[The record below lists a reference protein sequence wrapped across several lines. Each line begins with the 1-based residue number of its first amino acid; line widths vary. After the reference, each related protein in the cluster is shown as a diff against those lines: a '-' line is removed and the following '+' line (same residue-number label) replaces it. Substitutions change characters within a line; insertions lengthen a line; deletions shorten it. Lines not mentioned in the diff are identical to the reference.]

1 MSKCCEPFDESKR
14 HGETSSNFLD
24 EFGNDSEELVFVY
37 PIFHEDKEP
46 LYNQTDHE
54 ISYFPRDMEETT
66 LHFGHSQDISNSKF
80 TGIGKLLKRIKMILL
95 LMNLYYLYLIK

>member
-54 ISYFPRDMEETT
+54 ISTFPMDMELETT
-66 LHFGHSQDISNSKF
+66 LNCSQSRNICNINI
-80 TGIGKLLKRIKMILL
+80 TGIGKLLKG
-95 LMNLYYLYLIK
+95 